1 MTSLK
6 LLHRYA
12 DGRPIWVNM
21 DKVIFVDT
29 TAHGTEL
36 VTPSISLY
44 VKESPSEVTSNV

>member
-1 MTSLK
+1 MMTNLK

-21 DKVIFVDT
+21 DKVVFVDT

-36 VTPSISLY
+36 VMASMSLY
-44 VKESPSEVTSNV
+44 VKESPSEVTS